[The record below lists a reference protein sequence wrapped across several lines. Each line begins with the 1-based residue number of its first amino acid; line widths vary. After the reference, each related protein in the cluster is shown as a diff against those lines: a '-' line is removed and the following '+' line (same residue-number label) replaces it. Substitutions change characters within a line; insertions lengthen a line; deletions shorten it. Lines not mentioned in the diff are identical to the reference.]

1 MSIRKDINMNKPSI
15 SKSIQNLYHIRKNDL
30 KNMISEFPEDM
41 NITVNSI
48 QKNFP
53 WEADEIFHN
62 YGIST
67 LMELAE
73 YLQEGGTIKTLNELT
88 KGSTSQYEAN
98 YKLEQ
103 FFTEK
108 YLDEELDIDEELN
121 NDEDEDFLNFI
132 NALASQNDANAQIDV
147 EDPLFVLGNSEEMV
161 RASTVLQ
168 FMDPRTFHD
177 AKAEAFTQLVWGV
190 NALDEIS
197 TDYTGTIMESLMK
210 QIPGKYRNGI
220 ITMIAQNGSFVGD
233 ASFAINYEED
243 VISYSGA
250 VIPAIFE
257 FPLILQDYVI
267 TLRIFNED
275 RNIDIIQPG
284 GTEINVPR
292 KYIASWVSESG
303 THFHGIE
310 SEDIS
315 DAYSFDPRTGDLL
328 VPEEGIDFLS
338 TECINIIEESEY
350 DSE

>member
-1 MSIRKDINMNKPSI
+1 MNKPSI

-30 KNMISEFPEDM
+30 KDMISEIPEGI
-41 NITVNSI
+41 NITVDSI

-53 WEADEIFHN
+53 WEVDEVFHN

-73 YLQEGGTIKTLNELT
+73 YLQEGGTIKSLNELT

-98 YKLEQ
+98 YKIEQ
-103 FFTEK
+103 FFEEK
-108 YLDEELDIDEELN
+108 YLDEELDIDKELN
-121 NDEDEDFLNFI
+121 DDENEDFPDFI
-132 NALASQNDANAQIDV
+132 NALTLQYDSNGQSDV
-147 EDPLFVLGNSEEMV
+147 EDPLLVIGNSEEMV

-168 FMDPRTFHD
+168 FMDSRIFHD
-177 AKAEAFTQLVWGV
+177 AKAEAFTQLIWGV

-197 TDYTGTIMESLMK
+197 VDYTGTVIESLMK
-210 QIPGKYRNGI
+210 QIPGEYRNGI
-220 ITMIAQNGSFVGD
+220 ITIVAENGSFMGD
-233 ASFAINYEED
+233 VSFSINYEEN

-257 FPLILQDYVI
+257 CPLILQDYVI

-275 RNIDIIQPG
+275 RNIDIVRPG
-284 GTEINVPR
+284 GTEVNVPR

-315 DAYSFDPRTGDLL
+315 NAYSFDPRTGELL
-328 VPEEGIDFLS
+328 TPEEGIDFLS
-338 TECINIIEESEY
+338 TECIDLIEEDSEY

>member
-1 MSIRKDINMNKPSI
+1 MSKPSI

-30 KNMISEFPEDM
+30 KDMISEIPKGI
-41 NITVNSI
+41 NITVDSI

-53 WEADEIFHN
+53 WEVDEIFHN

-73 YLQEGGTIKTLNELT
+73 YLQEGGTIKSLNELT

-98 YKLEQ
+98 YKIEQ
-103 FFTEK
+103 FFEEK
-108 YLDEELDIDEELN
+108 YLDEELDIDKELN
-121 NDEDEDFLNFI
+121 DDENEDFPDFI
-132 NALASQNDANAQIDV
+132 NALTLQYDANEQSDV
-147 EDPLFVLGNSEEMV
+147 EDPLLVIGNSEGMV

-168 FMDPRTFHD
+168 FMDSRVFHD
-177 AKAEAFTQLVWGV
+177 AKAEAFTQLIWGV
-190 NALDEIS
+190 SALDEIS
-197 TDYTGTIMESLMK
+197 VDYTGTIIESLMK
-210 QIPGKYRNGI
+210 QIPGEYRNGI
-220 ITMIAQNGSFVGD
+220 ITIVAQNGSFMGD
-233 ASFAINYEED
+233 VSFSINYEED

-257 FPLILQDYVI
+257 CPLILQDYVI
-267 TLRIFNED
+267 ILRIFNED
-275 RNIDIIQPG
+275 RNIDIVRPG
-284 GTEINVPR
+284 GTEVNVPR

-315 DAYSFDPRTGDLL
+315 SAYSFDSRTGDLL
-328 VPEEGIDFLS
+328 APEEGIDFLS
-338 TECINIIEESEY
+338 TECIDLIEEDSEY

>member
-1 MSIRKDINMNKPSI
+1 MNKPSI

-30 KNMISEFPEDM
+30 KDMISEIPEGI
-41 NITVNSI
+41 NITVDSI

-53 WEADEIFHN
+53 WEVDEVFHN

-73 YLQEGGTIKTLNELT
+73 YLQEGGTIKSLNELT

-98 YKLEQ
+98 YKIEQ
-103 FFTEK
+103 FFEEK
-108 YLDEELDIDEELN
+108 YLDEELDIDKELN
-121 NDEDEDFLNFI
+121 DDENEDFPDFI
-132 NALASQNDANAQIDV
+132 NALTLQYDSNGQSDV
-147 EDPLFVLGNSEEMV
+147 EDPLLVIGNSEEMV

-168 FMDPRTFHD
+168 FMDSRIFHD
-177 AKAEAFTQLVWGV
+177 AKAEAFTQLIWGV

-197 TDYTGTIMESLMK
+197 VDYTGTVIESLMK
-210 QIPGKYRNGI
+210 QIPGEYRNGI
-220 ITMIAQNGSFVGD
+220 ITIVAENGSFMGD
-233 ASFAINYEED
+233 VSFSINYEED

-257 FPLILQDYVI
+257 CPLILQDYVI

-275 RNIDIIQPG
+275 RNIDIVRPG
-284 GTEINVPR
+284 GTEVNVPR

-315 DAYSFDPRTGDLL
+315 NAYSFDPRTGELL
-328 VPEEGIDFLS
+328 TPEEGIDFLS
-338 TECINIIEESEY
+338 TECIDLIEEDSEY